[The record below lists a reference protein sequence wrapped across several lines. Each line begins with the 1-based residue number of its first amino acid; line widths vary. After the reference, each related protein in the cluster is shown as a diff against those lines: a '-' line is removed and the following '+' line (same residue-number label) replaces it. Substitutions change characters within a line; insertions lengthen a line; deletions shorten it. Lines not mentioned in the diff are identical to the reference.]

1 MYILSKEI
9 IYISGSFHKTQ
20 YTVLCWFMYHR
31 RKKKPLS
38 LNVSEHEA
46 LDLGP

>member
-1 MYILSKEI
+1 MEI
-9 IYISGSFHKTQ
+9 IKFHKTQ
-20 YTVLCWFMYHR
+20 YTVLCWFIKYMYHR
-31 RKKKPLS
+31 RKKTKTLS